1 MIGSE
6 KYIKLKFREEDK
18 EKLEKTTEMVYEIK
32 KHMSAYGVNKEE
44 TEVMEKAYEI
54 LKRIKEND
62 IFKC

>member
-32 KHMSAYGVNKEE
+32 KHMSAYKVNKEE

>member
-1 MIGSE
+1 
-6 KYIKLKFREEDK
+6 
-18 EKLEKTTEMVYEIK
+18 
-32 KHMSAYGVNKEE
+32 MSAYKVNKEE